1 MSAARK
7 VALIFLTSTKG
18 MIWKFEPKWKYLL
31 QKISFFH
38 LPTEFE
44 VKTVVYLEKNEFLS
58 NILDMDKVRAS
69 GASLQHANHSGY
81 PLKQQSV

>member
-1 MSAARK
+1 MK
-7 VALIFLTSTKG
+7 VRTK
-18 MIWKFEPKWKYLL
+18 MKVSIA
-31 QKISFFH
+31 KISFFH

-81 PLKQQSV
+81 PLKQQSA